1 MSARGVQW
9 AIREARRLSGIKK
22 QVTAHCLRHTYATH
36 LLEMGT
42 DIVTLKEL
50 LGHAHIDT
58 TMEYL
63 HVARLGRSSAFSP
76 LVKLYEKGN

>member
-1 MSARGVQW
+1 
-9 AIREARRLSGIKK
+9 
-22 QVTAHCLRHTYATH
+22 

-63 HVARLGRSSAFSP
+63 HVAKIGRTTAYSP
-76 LVKLYEKGN
+76 LEKLYEKGCYS